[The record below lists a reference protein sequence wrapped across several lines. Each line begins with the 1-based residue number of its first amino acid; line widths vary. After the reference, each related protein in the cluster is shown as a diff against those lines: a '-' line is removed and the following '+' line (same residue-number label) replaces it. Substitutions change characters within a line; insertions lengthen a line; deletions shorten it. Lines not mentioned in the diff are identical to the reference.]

1 MIASALGQVK
11 DPPEGEARNELEVRD
26 LAGLL
31 PRGLTGL
38 PITSGVPICR
48 SIWPISPP
56 RFHEPFLLC
65 VCASPRHTKSKRR
78 NPVVGLAF
86 GGSRV
91 GERPVKLREAASTI
105 FALTAI
111 LPLLVFVYF
120 MWRFGLLE
128 STEAQLGIFLALA
141 LALLGYVLFRRLTQR
156 VADLGRALGQAVAV
170 PATPVGK
177 NAASAR
183 TPAKGSA
190 TAAVPG
196 LGQVNEIGEIAQA
209 FGRML
214 VELRAS
220 TERLEDLV
228 FKLGALNDMVEMAA
242 RIPRIEDLLSHVL
255 ERTMRAVSAGIG
267 SIMLLDRER
276 RTLRIAVG
284 RGLQETGRGPV
295 EVKVGEGIAGKV
307 VEMGEAVVVE
317 DIEKDPRFGQASD
330 PRYGGG
336 SFICMPLRVAERI
349 VGVVNLSK
357 KEVAPGT
364 TGVFSQTDLQFLN
377 ALATYTAYAV
387 DNARLFEEAQQ
398 AAQRLQEVVED
409 QKLRL
414 SLAQQQMIQAAKL
427 SALGELVA
435 GVAHEL
441 NNPLTVLVGASDI
454 LEQQAPEGLK
464 EYAQMIRESTDAA
477 RHIVRGL
484 LTFGRQMPLERRHV
498 MLDELIEKVLALTAA
513 DLRIESVKVDRDMA
527 ADLPPVWADGNQLQQ
542 VLVNLVTNAK
552 QAMAEQPEA
561 ERRLRVTT
569 RALGVDR
576 VQITLE
582 DTGPGIPADVLP
594 KIFDPFVTTKGSAGT
609 GLGLSISY
617 GIIREHGGLIT
628 ADSRPGH
635 GATFTI
641 DLPVGSAG
649 GSADDTTG
657 PTVHLQGK
665 RILIVEHDQAVQKIL
680 LEHLEP
686 TGCTA
691 LTVARADEARQHLRD
706 GIDLVVADFNLD
718 GVDWLELLGQVA
730 ARGTA
735 VGHRFIFITAGPVG
749 EEADKA
755 LRAAGAALLYKP
767 FTGLQFLD
775 AVRATAS

>member
-1 MIASALGQVK
+1 VVSANR
-11 DPPEGEARNELEVRD
+11 EGA
-26 LAGLL
+26 ALL
-31 PRGLTGL
+31 PF
-38 PITSGVPICR
+38 P
-48 SIWPISPP
+48 
-56 RFHEPFLLC
+56 
-65 VCASPRHTKSKRR
+65 A
-78 NPVVGLAF
+78 
-86 GGSRV
+86 
-91 GERPVKLREAASTI
+91 GERPRFFDLVPPRTAPAVRGLVEAVLAERAVRQAEEEMGGGAESRTLR
-105 FALTAI
+105 LTAA
-111 LPLLVFVYF
+111 PL
-120 MWRFGLLE
+120 
-128 STEAQLGIFLALA
+128 EAPG
-141 LALLGYVLFRRLTQR
+141 G
-156 VADLGRALGQAVAV
+156 
-170 PATPVGK
+170 
-177 NAASAR
+177 
-183 TPAKGSA
+183 GSA
-190 TAAVPG
+190 HALV
-196 LGQVNEIGEIAQA
+196 
-209 FGRML
+209 L
-214 VELRAS
+214 VEDITLQKRMEVQMLL
-220 TERLEDLV
+220 TERL
-228 FKLGALNDMVEMAA
+228 
-242 RIPRIEDLLSHVL
+242 
-255 ERTMRAVSAGIG
+255 TTAG
-267 SIMLLDRER
+267 R
-276 RTLRIAVG
+276 
-284 RGLQETGRGPV
+284 
-295 EVKVGEGIAGKV
+295 
-307 VEMGEAVVVE
+307 
-317 DIEKDPRFGQASD
+317 
-330 PRYGGG
+330 
-336 SFICMPLRVAERI
+336 
-349 VGVVNLSK
+349 
-357 KEVAPGT
+357 
-364 TGVFSQTDLQFLN
+364 
-377 ALATYTAYAV
+377 LA
-387 DNARLFEEAQQ
+387 
-398 AAQRLQEVVED
+398 
-409 QKLRL
+409 
-414 SLAQQQMIQAAKL
+414 
-427 SALGELVA
+427 A

-576 VQITLE
+576 VRITLE

-628 ADSRPGH
+628 ADSRPGQ

-767 FTGLQFLD
+767 FTGAQFLD

>member
-1 MIASALGQVK
+1 
-11 DPPEGEARNELEVRD
+11 
-26 LAGLL
+26 
-31 PRGLTGL
+31 
-38 PITSGVPICR
+38 
-48 SIWPISPP
+48 
-56 RFHEPFLLC
+56 
-65 VCASPRHTKSKRR
+65 
-78 NPVVGLAF
+78 
-86 GGSRV
+86 
-91 GERPVKLREAASTI
+91 VKLREAASTI
-105 FALTAI
+105 FSLTAV
-111 LPLLVFVYF
+111 LPLLIFLYF

-128 STEAQLGIFLALA
+128 STEVQLGIFFALA
-141 LALLGYVLFRRLTQR
+141 IALLGYALFRRLTAR
-156 VADLGRALGQAVAV
+156 VADLGRALGQAVIAPQTTAERAAA
-170 PATPVGK
+170 PAARG
-177 NAASAR
+177 AS
-183 TPAKGSA
+183 SE
-190 TAAVPG
+190 VPG

-214 VELRAS
+214 GELRAS

-267 SIMLLDRER
+267 SIMLLDRDR
-276 RTLRIAVG
+276 QTLRIAVG
-284 RGLQETGRGPV
+284 RGLKDTGRGPV

-317 DIEKDPRFGQASD
+317 DIEKDPRFGQAND

-349 VGVVNLSK
+349 VGVVNLAK

-414 SLAQQQMIQAAKL
+414 TLAQQQMIQAAKL

-454 LEQQAPEGLK
+454 LEQQAPDHLK

-513 DLRIESVKVDRDMA
+513 DLRIESVKVDRDSEPG
-527 ADLPPVWADGNQLQQ
+527 LPPVWADGHQLQQ

-552 QAMAEQPEA
+552 QAMADQPEA
-561 ERRLRVTT
+561 ERRLKITS
-569 RALGVDR
+569 RALGPDR
-576 VQITLE
+576 VRISVE
-582 DTGPGIPADVLP
+582 DTGPGIPPEVLP
-594 KIFDPFVTTKGSAGT
+594 TIFDPFVTTKGSAGT

-617 GIIREHGGLIT
+617 GIIREHGGHIT
-628 ADSRPGH
+628 AESRPGR
-635 GATFTI
+635 GAIFTI
-641 DLPVGSAG
+641 ELPVGSSAAG
-649 GSADDTTG
+649 TASESGDQPVRLD
-657 PTVHLQGK
+657 GK

-706 GIDLVVADFNLD
+706 GIDLVVADYHLD
-718 GVDWLELLGQVA
+718 GVDWLDLLSLAA
-730 ARGTA
+730 ARGSA
-735 VGHRFIFITAGPVG
+735 VAGRFIFITAGPVG
-749 EEADKA
+749 PNADAA
-755 LRAAGAALLYKP
+755 LRRAGACLLYKP
-767 FTGLQFLD
+767 FTGDQFLE
-775 AVRATAS
+775 AVRATTA

>member
-1 MIASALGQVK
+1 
-11 DPPEGEARNELEVRD
+11 
-26 LAGLL
+26 
-31 PRGLTGL
+31 
-38 PITSGVPICR
+38 
-48 SIWPISPP
+48 
-56 RFHEPFLLC
+56 
-65 VCASPRHTKSKRR
+65 
-78 NPVVGLAF
+78 
-86 GGSRV
+86 
-91 GERPVKLREAASTI
+91 VKLREAASTI

-120 MWRFGLLE
+120 MWRFELLR
-128 STEAQLGIFLALA
+128 STETQIGIFCALA
-141 LALLGYVLFRRLTQR
+141 IALLGFVLFRRLTQR
-156 VADLGRALGQAVAV
+156 VADLGRALGQALAV
-170 PATPVGK
+170 PASGNKTTAGALAP
-177 NAASAR
+177 AAKAS
-183 TPAKGSA
+183 SS
-190 TAAVPG
+190 AAVPG

-214 VELRAS
+214 IELRAS

-267 SIMLLDRER
+267 SIMLLDRDR
-276 RTLRIAVG
+276 QTLRVAVG
-284 RGLQETGRGPV
+284 RGLPEAGRGPV
-295 EVKVGEGIAGKV
+295 EVKVGEGVAGKV

-317 DIEKDPRFGQASD
+317 DIEKDPRFGQVND
-330 PRYGGG
+330 PRYGGK
-336 SFICMPLRVAERI
+336 SFICMPLRVSERI

-364 TGVFSQTDLQFLN
+364 SGVFSQTDLQFLN

-414 SLAQQQMIQAAKL
+414 TLAQQQMIQAAKL

-454 LEQQAPEGLK
+454 LEQQAPDDLK

-477 RHIVRGL
+477 RSIVRGL

-498 MLDELIEKVLALTAA
+498 MLDELIDKVLTLTAA
-513 DLRIESVKVDRDMA
+513 DLRIESVKIDRDMEPG
-527 ADLPPVWADGNQLQQ
+527 LPPVWADGNQLQQ

-552 QAMAEQPEA
+552 QAMAEQPEGQ
-561 ERRLRVTT
+561 RRLRVTT
-569 RALGVDR
+569 RALGTDR
-576 VQITLE
+576 VRIALE

-594 KIFDPFVTTKGSAGT
+594 KIFDPFVTTKGLAGT

-617 GIIREHGGLIT
+617 GIIREHGGHIT
-628 ADSRPGH
+628 ADSLPGQ

-641 DLPVGSAG
+641 DLPVGSAAGTAPNEAG
-649 GSADDTTG
+649 GSVNLD
-657 PTVHLQGK
+657 GK

-730 ARGTA
+730 ARGTS

-749 EEADKA
+749 DAAGKA

-767 FTGLQFLD
+767 FTGPQFLD

>member
-1 MIASALGQVK
+1 
-11 DPPEGEARNELEVRD
+11 
-26 LAGLL
+26 
-31 PRGLTGL
+31 
-38 PITSGVPICR
+38 
-48 SIWPISPP
+48 
-56 RFHEPFLLC
+56 
-65 VCASPRHTKSKRR
+65 
-78 NPVVGLAF
+78 
-86 GGSRV
+86 
-91 GERPVKLREAASTI
+91 VKLREAASTI

-111 LPLLVFVYF
+111 LPLLLFVYF

-128 STEAQLGIFLALA
+128 STEAQVGIFCALA
-141 LALLGYVLFRRLTQR
+141 IALMGYLLFRRLTQR
-156 VADLGRALGQAVAV
+156 VADLGRALGQALPSA
-170 PATPVGK
+170 PADK
-177 NAASAR
+177 LAA
-183 TPAKGSA
+183 PAPASKGTA

-214 VELRAS
+214 LELRAS

-255 ERTMRAVSAGIG
+255 ERTMRAVSARIG

-276 RTLRIAVG
+276 QTLRIAVG
-284 RGLQETGRGPV
+284 RGLQEAGRGPV

-317 DIEKDPRFGQASD
+317 DIEKDPRFGQQND

-357 KEVAPGT
+357 KEVAPGS

-414 SLAQQQMIQAAKL
+414 TLAQQQMIQAAKL

-454 LEQQAPEGLK
+454 LEQQAPEDLK

-498 MLDELIEKVLALTAA
+498 LLEELIDKVLALTSA
-513 DLRIESVKVDRDMA
+513 DLRIESVKVDRDMEA
-527 ADLPPVWADGNQLQQ
+527 GLPPVWADGNQLQQ

-552 QAMAEQPEA
+552 QAMAELPEGQ
-561 ERRLRVTT
+561 RRLKVTT
-569 RALGVDR
+569 RALGTDR
-576 VQITLE
+576 VLISLE

-617 GIIREHGGLIT
+617 GIIREHGGHIT
-628 ADSRPGH
+628 ADSKPGH

-641 DLPVGSAG
+641 DLPVGSAA
-649 GSADDTTG
+649 GSAPDEAG
-657 PTVHLQGK
+657 PSINLDGK

-755 LRAAGAALLYKP
+755 LRDAGAALLYKP
-767 FTGLQFLD
+767 FTGPQFLD
-775 AVRATAS
+775 AVRATAG

>member
-1 MIASALGQVK
+1 
-11 DPPEGEARNELEVRD
+11 
-26 LAGLL
+26 
-31 PRGLTGL
+31 
-38 PITSGVPICR
+38 
-48 SIWPISPP
+48 
-56 RFHEPFLLC
+56 
-65 VCASPRHTKSKRR
+65 
-78 NPVVGLAF
+78 
-86 GGSRV
+86 
-91 GERPVKLREAASTI
+91 VKLREAASTI
-105 FALTAI
+105 FALTTI

-128 STEAQLGIFLALA
+128 STEAQVGIFFALA
-141 LALLGYVLFRRLTQR
+141 IALLGYVLFRRLTQR
-156 VADLGRALGQAVAV
+156 VSDLGRALGQALNVPGAQAEKKVAR
-170 PATPVGK
+170 APV
-177 NAASAR
+177 SA
-183 TPAKGSA
+183 PKGSA

-267 SIMLLDRER
+267 SIMLLDRDR
-276 RTLRIAVG
+276 QTLRIAVG
-284 RGLQETGRGPV
+284 RGLQEAGRGPV

-317 DIEKDPRFGQASD
+317 DIEKDPRFGRSND

-357 KEVAPGT
+357 KEVAPGG

-398 AAQRLQEVVED
+398 ATQRLQEVVED

-454 LEQQAPEGLK
+454 LEQQAPDDLK
-464 EYAQMIRESTDAA
+464 EYAQMIREATDAA

-498 MLDELIEKVLALTAA
+498 MLDELIDKVLALTAA
-513 DLRIESVKVDRDMA
+513 DLRIESVKIDRDME

-561 ERRLRVTT
+561 QRRLKVIT
-569 RALGVDR
+569 RSLGPDR
-576 VQITLE
+576 VRISLE

-617 GIIREHGGLIT
+617 GIIREHGGHIT

-649 GSADDTTG
+649 GSAPDAGGSSVNLD
-657 PTVHLQGK
+657 GK

-730 ARGTA
+730 ARGAA
-735 VGHRFIFITAGPVG
+735 VGHRFIFITAGPGG
-749 EEADKA
+749 EAADRA
-755 LRAAGAALLYKP
+755 LRHVGAALLYKP
-767 FTGLQFLD
+767 FTGAQFLD

>member
-1 MIASALGQVK
+1 
-11 DPPEGEARNELEVRD
+11 
-26 LAGLL
+26 
-31 PRGLTGL
+31 
-38 PITSGVPICR
+38 
-48 SIWPISPP
+48 
-56 RFHEPFLLC
+56 
-65 VCASPRHTKSKRR
+65 
-78 NPVVGLAF
+78 
-86 GGSRV
+86 
-91 GERPVKLREAASTI
+91 VKLREAASTI

-128 STEAQLGIFLALA
+128 STEAQIGIFFALA
-141 LALLGYVLFRRLTQR
+141 IALLGYALFRRLTQR
-156 VADLGRALGQAVAV
+156 VADLGRALGQAVAA
-170 PATPVGK
+170 PATTLAERK
-177 NAASAR
+177 AAPPAA

-276 RTLRIAVG
+276 QTLRIAVG
-284 RGLQETGRGPV
+284 RGLPEAGRGPV
-295 EVKVGEGIAGKV
+295 EVKVGEGVAGKV

-317 DIEKDPRFGQASD
+317 DIEKDPRFGQAND

-357 KEVAPGT
+357 KEVAPGQ

-414 SLAQQQMIQAAKL
+414 TLAQQQMIQAAKL

-454 LEQQAPEGLK
+454 LEQQAPEPLK
-464 EYAQMIRESTDAA
+464 EYAEMIRESTNAA
-477 RHIVRGL
+477 RSIVRGL

-498 MLDELIEKVLALTAA
+498 MLDELIDKVLALTAA
-513 DLRIESVKVDRDMA
+513 DLRIESVKIERDMA
-527 ADLPPVWADGNQLQQ
+527 PDLPPVWADGNQLQQ

-552 QAMAEQPEA
+552 QAMAEQPEGQ
-561 ERRLRVTT
+561 RRITIAT
-569 RALGVDR
+569 RALGSDR
-576 VQITLE
+576 VQITLR
-582 DTGPGIPADVLP
+582 DTGPGIPAEVLP

-628 ADSRPGH
+628 AESLPGQ

-649 GSADDTTG
+649 AAAAETG
-657 PTVHLQGK
+657 PTVNLDGK

-718 GVDWLELLGQVA
+718 GVDWLELLSQVA

-755 LRAAGAALLYKP
+755 LRNAGAALLYKP
-767 FTGLQFLD
+767 FTGAQFLD
-775 AVRATAS
+775 AIRATAS

>member
-1 MIASALGQVK
+1 M
-11 DPPEGEARNELEVRD
+11 
-26 LAGLL
+26 
-31 PRGLTGL
+31 
-38 PITSGVPICR
+38 
-48 SIWPISPP
+48 
-56 RFHEPFLLC
+56 
-65 VCASPRHTKSKRR
+65 
-78 NPVVGLAF
+78 
-86 GGSRV
+86 
-91 GERPVKLREAASTI
+91 KLREAASTI

-128 STEAQLGIFLALA
+128 STEAQIGIFFALA
-141 LALLGYVLFRRLTQR
+141 IALLGYALFRRLTQR

-170 PATPVGK
+170 PAMTPAEK
-177 NAASAR
+177 KAAAPAA

-276 RTLRIAVG
+276 QTLRIAVG
-284 RGLQETGRGPV
+284 RGLPEAGRGPV
-295 EVKVGEGIAGKV
+295 EVKVGEGVAGKV

-317 DIEKDPRFGQASD
+317 DIEKDPRFGQAND

-357 KEVAPGT
+357 KEVAPGQ

-414 SLAQQQMIQAAKL
+414 TLAQQQMIQAAKL

-454 LEQQAPEGLK
+454 LEQQAPEPLK
-464 EYAQMIRESTDAA
+464 EYAEMIRESTNAA
-477 RHIVRGL
+477 RSIVRGL

-498 MLDELIEKVLALTAA
+498 MLDELIDKVLALTAA
-513 DLRIESVKVDRDMA
+513 DLRIESVKIDRDMA
-527 ADLPPVWADGNQLQQ
+527 PDLPPVWADGNQLQQ

-552 QAMAEQPEA
+552 QAMAEQPEGQ
-561 ERRLRVTT
+561 RRITIAT
-569 RALGVDR
+569 RALGLDR
-576 VQITLE
+576 VQITLR

-628 ADSRPGH
+628 AESLPGQ

-649 GSADDTTG
+649 AAAAETG
-657 PTVHLQGK
+657 PTVNLDGK

-718 GVDWLELLGQVA
+718 GVDWLELLSQVA

-755 LRAAGAALLYKP
+755 LRNAGAALLYKP
-767 FTGLQFLD
+767 FTGAQFLD
-775 AVRATAS
+775 AIRATAS

>member
-1 MIASALGQVK
+1 M
-11 DPPEGEARNELEVRD
+11 
-26 LAGLL
+26 
-31 PRGLTGL
+31 
-38 PITSGVPICR
+38 
-48 SIWPISPP
+48 
-56 RFHEPFLLC
+56 
-65 VCASPRHTKSKRR
+65 
-78 NPVVGLAF
+78 
-86 GGSRV
+86 
-91 GERPVKLREAASTI
+91 KLREAASTI

-128 STEAQLGIFLALA
+128 STEAQVGIFFALVI
-141 LALLGYVLFRRLTQR
+141 ALLGYALFRRLTQR
-156 VADLGRALGQAVAV
+156 VADLGRALSQALNQPAEKVAA
-170 PATPVGK
+170 PTRA
-177 NAASAR
+177 
-183 TPAKGSA
+183 PAKGSA

-214 VELRAS
+214 IELRAS

-317 DIEKDPRFGQASD
+317 DIEKDPRFGQQSD

-414 SLAQQQMIQAAKL
+414 TLAQQQMIQAAKL

-454 LEQQAPEGLK
+454 LEQQAPDALK

-477 RHIVRGL
+477 RSIVRGL

-513 DLRIESVKVDRDMA
+513 DLRIESVKVDREMA
-527 ADLPPVWADGNQLQQ
+527 PDLPPVWADGNQLQQ

-561 ERRLRVTT
+561 QRRLRISTS
-569 RALGVDR
+569 AIGSDR
-576 VQITLE
+576 VQIIVE
-582 DTGPGIPADVLP
+582 DTGPGIPAEVLP

-617 GIIREHGGLIT
+617 GIIREHGGLLT

-641 DLPVGSAG
+641 DLPVGSGAG
-649 GSADDTTG
+649 SEAQSG
-657 PTVHLQGK
+657 PTVHLDGK

-767 FTGLQFLD
+767 FTGPQFID
-775 AVRATAS
+775 AIRATHELISSP

>member
-1 MIASALGQVK
+1 
-11 DPPEGEARNELEVRD
+11 
-26 LAGLL
+26 
-31 PRGLTGL
+31 
-38 PITSGVPICR
+38 
-48 SIWPISPP
+48 
-56 RFHEPFLLC
+56 
-65 VCASPRHTKSKRR
+65 
-78 NPVVGLAF
+78 
-86 GGSRV
+86 
-91 GERPVKLREAASTI
+91 VKLREAASTI

-128 STEAQLGIFLALA
+128 STEAQIGIFFALVI
-141 LALLGYVLFRRLTQR
+141 ALLGYVLFRRLTQR
-156 VADLGRALGQAVAV
+156 VADLGRALGQALGAPAVAPV
-170 PATPVGK
+170 EKKAALPA
-177 NAASAR
+177 A

-214 VELRAS
+214 GELRAS

-284 RGLQETGRGPV
+284 RGLPEAGRAPV
-295 EVKVGEGIAGKV
+295 EVKVGEGVAGKV

-317 DIEKDPRFGQASD
+317 DIEKDPRFGQAND

-414 SLAQQQMIQAAKL
+414 TLAQQQMIQAAKL

-454 LEQQAPEGLK
+454 LEQQAPEALK
-464 EYAQMIRESTDAA
+464 EYTEMIRESTNAA
-477 RHIVRGL
+477 RSIVRGL

-498 MLDELIEKVLALTAA
+498 MLDELIDKVLALTAA
-513 DLRIESVKVDRDMA
+513 DLRIENVKVDRDMA
-527 ADLPPVWADGNQLQQ
+527 PDLPPVWADGNQLQQ

-552 QAMAEQPEA
+552 QAMAEQPDGQ
-561 ERRLRVTT
+561 RRITIST
-569 RALGVDR
+569 RALGADR
-576 VQITLE
+576 VQITLQ
-582 DTGPGIPADVLP
+582 DTGPGIPAEVLP

-628 ADSRPGH
+628 ADSRPGQ

-641 DLPVGSAG
+641 DLPVGGAG
-649 GSADDTTG
+649 GAAAAESGSTINLD
-657 PTVHLQGK
+657 GK

-749 EEADKA
+749 EAADKA
-755 LRAAGAALLYKP
+755 LRIAGAALLYKP
-767 FTGLQFLD
+767 FTGAQFLD
-775 AVRATAS
+775 AIRATAS

>member
-1 MIASALGQVK
+1 M
-11 DPPEGEARNELEVRD
+11 R
-26 LAGLL
+26 
-31 PRGLTGL
+31 
-38 PITSGVPICR
+38 
-48 SIWPISPP
+48 
-56 RFHEPFLLC
+56 
-65 VCASPRHTKSKRR
+65 
-78 NPVVGLAF
+78 
-86 GGSRV
+86 
-91 GERPVKLREAASTI
+91 LREAASTI

-120 MWRFGLLE
+120 MWRFRLLE
-128 STEAQLGIFLALA
+128 STEAQLGTFFALA
-141 LALLGYVLFRRLTQR
+141 VALLGYALFRRLTQR
-156 VADLGRALGQAVAV
+156 VADLGRALGQAVIAP
-170 PATPVGK
+170 PAAADKSAAHAQKPV
-177 NAASAR
+177 AS
-183 TPAKGSA
+183 KGSA

-276 RTLRIAVG
+276 RTLRVAVG
-284 RGLQETGRGPV
+284 RGLQEAGRGPV

-349 VGVVNLSK
+349 VGVVNLAK

-454 LEQQAPEGLK
+454 LEQQAPEELK
-464 EYAQMIRESTDAA
+464 EYAQMIREATDAA

-498 MLDELIEKVLALTAA
+498 MVDELIEKVLALTSA

-552 QAMAEQPEA
+552 QAMAELPEA
-561 ERRLRVTT
+561 ERRLKVAT
-569 RALGVDR
+569 RALGPDR
-576 VQITLE
+576 VRISVE

-617 GIIREHGGLIT
+617 GIIREHGGQIR

-649 GSADDTTG
+649 GSTLAEAG
-657 PTVHLQGK
+657 PTVHLDGK

-706 GIDLVVADFNLD
+706 GIDLVVADFHLD

-749 EEADKA
+749 EAADKA

-767 FTGLQFLD
+767 FTGAQFLD
-775 AVRATAS
+775 AVRATAG

>member
-1 MIASALGQVK
+1 M
-11 DPPEGEARNELEVRD
+11 R
-26 LAGLL
+26 
-31 PRGLTGL
+31 
-38 PITSGVPICR
+38 
-48 SIWPISPP
+48 
-56 RFHEPFLLC
+56 
-65 VCASPRHTKSKRR
+65 
-78 NPVVGLAF
+78 
-86 GGSRV
+86 
-91 GERPVKLREAASTI
+91 LREAASTI

-120 MWRFGLLE
+120 MWRFRLLE
-128 STEAQLGIFLALA
+128 STEAQLGIFFALA
-141 LALLGYVLFRRLTQR
+141 VALLGYALFRRLTQR
-156 VADLGRALGQAVAV
+156 VADLGRALGQAVIAPPV
-170 PATPVGK
+170 AADKSAAPAQKPV
-177 NAASAR
+177 A
-183 TPAKGSA
+183 AKGSA

-284 RGLQETGRGPV
+284 RGLQEAGRGPV

-349 VGVVNLSK
+349 VGVVNLAK

-454 LEQQAPEGLK
+454 LEQQAPEDLK
-464 EYAQMIRESTDAA
+464 EYAQMIREATDAA

-498 MLDELIEKVLALTAA
+498 MVDELIEKVLALTSA

-552 QAMAEQPEA
+552 QAMAELPEA
-561 ERRLRVTT
+561 ERRLKVAT
-569 RALGVDR
+569 RALGSDR
-576 VQITLE
+576 VRISVE

-617 GIIREHGGLIT
+617 GIIREHGGQIT

-649 GSADDTTG
+649 GSALDEAG
-657 PTVHLQGK
+657 PSVHLDGK

-706 GIDLVVADFNLD
+706 GIDLVVADFHLD

-749 EEADKA
+749 EAADKA

-767 FTGLQFLD
+767 FTGAQFLD
-775 AVRATAS
+775 AVRATAG

>member
-1 MIASALGQVK
+1 M
-11 DPPEGEARNELEVRD
+11 
-26 LAGLL
+26 
-31 PRGLTGL
+31 
-38 PITSGVPICR
+38 
-48 SIWPISPP
+48 
-56 RFHEPFLLC
+56 
-65 VCASPRHTKSKRR
+65 
-78 NPVVGLAF
+78 
-86 GGSRV
+86 
-91 GERPVKLREAASTI
+91 KLREAASTI

-128 STEAQLGIFLALA
+128 STEAQVGIFFALA
-141 LALLGYVLFRRLTQR
+141 IALLGYALFRRLTQR
-156 VADLGRALGQAVAV
+156 VADLGRALGQALNQ
-170 PATPVGK
+170 PAPAEK
-177 NAASAR
+177 AAAPAR

-214 VELRAS
+214 IELRAS

-317 DIEKDPRFGQASD
+317 DIEKDPRFGQQSD

-414 SLAQQQMIQAAKL
+414 TLAQQQMIQAAKL

-454 LEQQAPEGLK
+454 LEQQAPEALK

-477 RHIVRGL
+477 RSIVRGL

-513 DLRIESVKVDRDMA
+513 DLRIESVKVDREMA
-527 ADLPPVWADGNQLQQ
+527 PDLPPVWADGNQLQQ

-552 QAMAEQPEA
+552 QAMAEQPEGQ
-561 ERRLRVTT
+561 RRLRVSTS
-569 RALGVDR
+569 AIGSDR
-576 VQITLE
+576 VQITVE
-582 DTGPGIPADVLP
+582 DTGPGIPAEVLP

-617 GIIREHGGLIT
+617 GIVREHGGLLT

-641 DLPVGSAG
+641 DLPVGSGAG
-649 GSADDTTG
+649 SEAQSGT
-657 PTVHLQGK
+657 TVHLDGK

-730 ARGTA
+730 ARGNA

-767 FTGLQFLD
+767 FTGPQFID
-775 AVRATAS
+775 AIRATRELISSP

>member
-1 MIASALGQVK
+1 
-11 DPPEGEARNELEVRD
+11 
-26 LAGLL
+26 
-31 PRGLTGL
+31 
-38 PITSGVPICR
+38 
-48 SIWPISPP
+48 
-56 RFHEPFLLC
+56 
-65 VCASPRHTKSKRR
+65 
-78 NPVVGLAF
+78 
-86 GGSRV
+86 
-91 GERPVKLREAASTI
+91 VKLREAASTI
-105 FALTAI
+105 FALTAV
-111 LPLLVFVYF
+111 LPLLLFVYF

-128 STEAQLGIFLALA
+128 STEAQVGILFALA
-141 LALLGYVLFRRLTQR
+141 IALLGYVLFRRLTQR
-156 VADLGRALGQAVAV
+156 VADLGRALGQALPSV
-170 PATPVGK
+170 PADK
-177 NAASAR
+177 LAA
-183 TPAKGSA
+183 PAPASKGTS
-190 TAAVPG
+190 TAGVPG

-214 VELRAS
+214 LELRAS

-255 ERTMRAVSAGIG
+255 ERTMRAVSARIG

-276 RTLRIAVG
+276 QTLRIAVG
-284 RGLQETGRGPV
+284 RGLQEAGRGPV

-317 DIEKDPRFGQASD
+317 DIEKDPRFGQQND

-357 KEVAPGT
+357 KEVAPGS

-414 SLAQQQMIQAAKL
+414 TLAQQQMIQAAKL

-454 LEQQAPEGLK
+454 LEQQAPDDLK

-498 MLDELIEKVLALTAA
+498 LLEELIDKVLALTSA
-513 DLRIESVKVDRDMA
+513 DLRIESVKVDRDMEA
-527 ADLPPVWADGNQLQQ
+527 GLPPVWADGNQLQQ

-552 QAMAEQPEA
+552 QAMAELPEGQ
-561 ERRLRVTT
+561 RRLKVTT
-569 RALGVDR
+569 RALGTDR
-576 VQITLE
+576 VLISLE

-617 GIIREHGGLIT
+617 GIIREHGGHIT

-649 GSADDTTG
+649 GSAPDEAG
-657 PTVHLQGK
+657 PSINLDGK

-767 FTGLQFLD
+767 FTGPQFLD
-775 AVRATAS
+775 AVRATAG